1 MKTDAMTSTP
11 DPIWQALR
19 HDATQLALAEPVLAR
34 LLHACILDHDTLES
48 ALAHLLAGKLATAEL
63 PGEALHGV
71 LREASE
77 GDGQIGQLARA
88 DLAAIAERDPA
99 AGSSVNPFLN
109 HKGFQAL
116 QTHRVA
122 HWYWGQGRKALA
134 HCLQGRA
141 SEVFAVDIHP
151 AAVVGGGVFI
161 DHGTGVVIGET
172 AVVGDNVSILQN
184 VTLGGTGKQT
194 GDRHPK
200 IGRGVLLSAG
210 AKVLGNIRIGDGAK
224 VGAGSVVLDEVP
236 PHKTVVGVPARVVGT
251 PRVDQPALD
260 MDQHIDLDDGG

>member
-1 MKTDAMTSTP
+1 MKSAA

-19 HDATQLALAEPVLAR
+19 ADASQLASAEPALAR
-34 LLHACILDHDTLES
+34 LLRAVLLDPPSLED
-48 ALAHLLAGKLATAEL
+48 ALVELLARKLASAEL
-63 PGEALHGV
+63 LVDDLRMLARDALQA
-71 LREASE
+71 EP
-77 GDGQIGQLARA
+77 QIGQLVRA

-109 HKGFQAL
+109 HKGFHAL
-116 QTHRVA
+116 QAHRIA
-122 HWYWGQGRKALA
+122 HWYWSRNRKALA
-134 HCLQGRA
+134 QCLQGRA

-151 AAVVGGGVFI
+151 AAIVGGGVFI

-172 AVVGDNVSILQN
+172 AVVGDNVSILQG
-184 VTLGGTGKQT
+184 VTLGGTGKET

-210 AKVLGNIRIGDGAK
+210 AKVLGNIRIGEGAK
-224 VGAGSVVLDEVP
+224 VGAGSVVLDDVP

-260 MDQHIDLDDGG
+260 MDQHIDLDAGG

>member
-1 MKTDAMTSTP
+1 MTPHP
-11 DPIWQALR
+11 DPIWQALHADAR
-19 HDATQLALAEPVLAR
+19 HMAEQEPLLANALR
-34 LLHACILDHDTLES
+34 ACILDHASLED
-48 ALAHLLAGKLATAEL
+48 ALARLLADKLAAPEL
-63 PGEALHGV
+63 PAEALRKAFLEA
-71 LREASE
+71 LRA
-77 GDGQIGQLARA
+77 DPQIGRLARA

-99 AGSSVNPFLN
+99 ASSSANPFLN
-109 HKGFQAL
+109 HKGFRAL
-116 QTHRVA
+116 QVHRVA
-122 HWYWGQGRKALA
+122 HWYWQQGRHALA
-134 HCLQGRA
+134 HWLQGRS
-141 SEVFAVDIHP
+141 SEVHAVDIHP

-172 AVVGDNVSILQN
+172 AVVGDNVSILQG

-200 IGRGVLLSAG
+200 IGRGVLISAG
-210 AKVLGNIRIGDGAK
+210 AKVLGNIRVGEGAK

-260 MDQHIDLDDGG
+260 MDQHIDLDEGG

>member
-1 MKTDAMTSTP
+1 MNSAA

-19 HDATQLALAEPVLAR
+19 ADASQLASAEPALAR
-34 LLHACILDHDTLES
+34 LLRAVLLDPPSLED
-48 ALAHLLAGKLATAEL
+48 ALVELLARKLASAEL
-63 PGEALHGV
+63 LVDDLRMLARDALQA
-71 LREASE
+71 EP
-77 GDGQIGQLARA
+77 QIGQLVRA

-109 HKGFQAL
+109 HKGFHAL
-116 QTHRVA
+116 QAHRIA
-122 HWYWGQGRKALA
+122 HWYWSRDRKALA
-134 HCLQGRA
+134 QCLQGRV

-151 AAVVGGGVFI
+151 AAIVGGGVFI

-172 AVVGDNVSILQN
+172 AVIGDNVSILQG
-184 VTLGGTGKQT
+184 VTLGGTGKET

-210 AKVLGNIRIGDGAK
+210 AKVLGNIRIGEGAK
-224 VGAGSVVLDEVP
+224 VGAGSVVLDDVP

-260 MDQHIDLDDGG
+260 MDQHIDLDAGG

>member
-1 MKTDAMTSTP
+1 MKSAA

-19 HDATQLALAEPVLAR
+19 ADASQLASAEPALAR
-34 LLHACILDHDTLES
+34 LLRAVLLDPPSLED
-48 ALAHLLAGKLATAEL
+48 ALVELLARKLASAEL
-63 PGEALHGV
+63 LVDV
-71 LREASE
+71 LRMLARDALQAEP
-77 GDGQIGQLARA
+77 QIGQLVRA

-109 HKGFQAL
+109 HKGFHAL
-116 QTHRVA
+116 QAHRIA
-122 HWYWGQGRKALA
+122 HWYWSRDRKALA
-134 HCLQGRA
+134 QCLQGRA

-151 AAVVGGGVFI
+151 AAIVGGGVFI

-172 AVVGDNVSILQN
+172 AVIGDNVSILQG
-184 VTLGGTGKQT
+184 VTLGGTGKET

-210 AKVLGNIRIGDGAK
+210 AKVLGNIRIGEGAK
-224 VGAGSVVLDEVP
+224 VGAGSVVLDDVP

-260 MDQHIDLDDGG
+260 MDQHIDLDAGG

>member
-1 MKTDAMTSTP
+1 MNASA

-19 HDATQLALAEPVLAR
+19 AEAAQLAAAEPVLAR
-34 LLHACILDHDTLES
+34 LLGAVILGQPSLEG
-48 ALAHLLAGKLATAEL
+48 ALAELLAHKLASAEL
-63 PGEALHGV
+63 LVDDLRTLARDALQA
-71 LREASE
+71 EP
-77 GDGQIGQLARA
+77 QIGQLVRA
-88 DLAAIAERDPA
+88 DLAAIGERDPA

-109 HKGFQAL
+109 HKGFHAL
-116 QTHRVA
+116 QAHRIA
-122 HWYWGQGRKALA
+122 HWYWGRNRKAVA
-134 HCLQGRA
+134 QCLQGRS

-172 AVVGDNVSILQN
+172 AVVGDNVSILQG

-200 IGRGVLLSAG
+200 IGCGVLLSAG
-210 AKVLGNIRIGDGAK
+210 AKVLGNIRVGDGAK

-260 MDQHIDLDDGG
+260 MDQHIDLDAGG

>member
-1 MKTDAMTSTP
+1 MSSQA

-19 HDATQLALAEPVLAR
+19 ADASQLAGAEPVLAP
-34 LLHACILDHDTLES
+34 LLRSFILDPASLEDALAELLARKLASAELPVDTLR
-48 ALAHLLAGKLATAEL
+48 ALAHDALQAE
-63 PGEALHGV
+63 P
-71 LREASE
+71 
-77 GDGQIGQLARA
+77 QIGQLTRA
-88 DLAAIAERDPA
+88 DLAAIAARDPA

-109 HKGFQAL
+109 HKGFHAL
-116 QTHRVA
+116 QAHRVA
-122 HWYWGQGRKALA
+122 HWYWGRQRKALA
-134 HCLQGRA
+134 QCLQGRA

-172 AVVGDNVSILQN
+172 AVVGDNVSILQG
-184 VTLGGTGKQT
+184 VTLGGTGKET

-200 IGRGVLLSAG
+200 IGSGVLLSAG

-224 VGAGSVVLDEVP
+224 VGAGSVVLDAVP

-251 PRVDQPALD
+251 PRADQPALD

>member
-1 MKTDAMTSTP
+1 MSATDVSPPRSRLLPRDVLGVGSIGLRTRRWRRMNSANRIPAISGRVQILYPTSITTKTHRP
-11 DPIWQALR
+11 
-19 HDATQLALAEPVLAR
+19 LAR
-34 LLHACILDHDTLES
+34 EPRS
-48 ALAHLLAGKLATAEL
+48 GSLA
-63 PGEALHGV
+63 
-71 LREASE
+71 
-77 GDGQIGQLARA
+77 
-88 DLAAIAERDPA
+88 RDPA

-109 HKGFQAL
+109 HKGFHAL
-116 QTHRVA
+116 QAHRVA
-122 HWYWGQGRKALA
+122 HWYWGRQRKALA
-134 HCLQGRA
+134 QCLQGRA

-172 AVVGDNVSILQN
+172 AVVGDNVSILQG
-184 VTLGGTGKQT
+184 VTLGGTGKET

-200 IGRGVLLSAG
+200 IGSGVLLSAG

-224 VGAGSVVLDEVP
+224 VGAGSVVLDAVP

-251 PRVDQPALD
+251 PRADQPALD

>member
-1 MKTDAMTSTP
+1 MSAAA

-19 HDATQLALAEPVLAR
+19 ADASQLVGAEPVLAP
-34 LLHACILDHDTLES
+34 LLRSFILDHASLED
-48 ALAHLLAGKLATAEL
+48 ALVELLARKLASAEL
-63 PGEALHGV
+63 PVETLRTLAHDALQA
-71 LREASE
+71 EP
-77 GDGQIGQLARA
+77 QIGLLTRA
-88 DLAAIAERDPA
+88 DLAAIATRDPA

-109 HKGFQAL
+109 HKGFHAL
-116 QTHRVA
+116 QAHRIA
-122 HWYWGQGRKALA
+122 HWYWGRQRKALA
-134 HCLQGRA
+134 QCLQGRA

-151 AAVVGGGVFI
+151 AAAVGGGVFI

-172 AVVGDNVSILQN
+172 AVVGDNVSILQG
-184 VTLGGTGKQT
+184 VTLGGTGKET

-210 AKVLGNIRIGDGAK
+210 AKVLGNIRIGEGAK